1 MATFEEQVT
10 SAVERGFAP
19 GVVVIAKDKEGK
31 VDYSKAFSRKDATPY
46 NEDTVM
52 SLASMSKLVT
62 TVAALQVV
70 ERGLIT
76 LDEDVSPFLPLLA
89 KQGILTGF
97 ADNGEPIIR
106 ERRNPITLRQLLT
119 HSAGLGYDFIHEEL
133 AKVGAWKKLPKPAAT
148 IDEAFDLPLLYEPGE
163 GYQYSASIDLAG
175 KLVENLTG
183 KSLEDFMRQNIFEPL
198 GMNSTTF
205 FPANHPDIE
214 ARRVPTAYRED
225 PVGPVVEKPGDTW
238 LTEGKKEAFGGQG
251 LFSTMPDYVKLLHSL
266 LVDDER
272 VLKKETTALMFK
284 PQLSPKSKE
293 ALLEMTRN
301 PAFLIGDFPQTNE
314 YDWGLGGI
322 LIDGDKHN
330 YRGRGTL
337 IWGGAANLFWF
348 LDREAGVC
356 GVFGTQV
363 LPPAD
368 DRIKGLIKAFEEEVY
383 KKAGK
388 L

>member
-1 MATFEEQVT
+1 
-10 SAVERGFAP
+10 
-19 GVVVIAKDKEGK
+19 
-31 VDYSKAFSRKDATPY
+31 
-46 NEDTVM
+46 M

-89 KQGILTGF
+89 KQGVLMGF

-106 ERRNPITLRQLLT
+106 ERRNPVTLRQLLT
-119 HSAGLGYDFIHEEL
+119 HSAGLGYDFVHEDL

-163 GYQYSASIDLAG
+163 SYQYSASIDLAG

-198 GMNSTTF
+198 GMNSTSF
-205 FPANHPDIE
+205 FPSKHPDIE

-272 VLKKETTALMFK
+272 VLKKETTSLMFK

-330 YRGRGTL
+330 YRRRGTL
-337 IWGGAANLFWF
+337 IWGGAANLFWV
-348 LDREAGVC
+348 REANIPC
-356 GVFGTQV
+356 FLLT
-363 LPPAD
+363 
-368 DRIKGLIKAFEEEVY
+368 I
-383 KKAGK
+383 
-388 L
+388 